1 MNPKPSNASKTH
13 SSIQQQLLRQLLWG
27 LPTLFILTALLSIV
41 SIIHEVNEV
50 ADDQLKKMAS
60 HIAILQ
66 QRSLPYTDTVKEN
79 AVADQSSDDTQ
90 TETETETEIET
101 DDSYFGF
108 MIWDSLG
115 NEQARSVSSLD
126 NLQNLTPNRALD
138 QSHCFEHR
146 LGYTG
151 FNNTSRYIW
160 NNTEEQCKDWLIYY
174 LSVPSSNLQVAVG
187 QNILERREI
196 MVGVIMAQV
205 VPFTLGI
212 GLFILWIMYAVR
224 RSLRPLNRLGEQ
236 VARRQADDVKP
247 LPAATSTE
255 LIPLTEALNLLFE
268 RVQQTLARERRFTA
282 DASHELRS
290 PLAGLH
296 MHSEVMALLLNQ
308 LSNIEDSRLLEL
320 RHHNEQLHYG
330 VTRASHLLDQLL
342 MLARLDHNARLSDSI
357 YASDIVPINW
367 ATVSDEAMTQV
378 MPLARKK
385 RLRLERD
392 ISDTPLTLIGNHALL
407 VVLLRNL
414 LDNATRYTPQNGVVK
429 LSIQS
434 DIISVTDTGGGVPEA
449 ISSQL
454 SERFF
459 RYHDNAQSIVAG
471 VDDNTGSGLGL
482 SIVAQIALLH
492 NLKVDFA
499 NSQIDP
505 IGLIVTLKKDTVD
518 TIDTLNDV
526 SSI

>member
-1 MNPKPSNASKTH
+1 
-13 SSIQQQLLRQLLWG
+13 
-27 LPTLFILTALLSIV
+27 
-41 SIIHEVNEV
+41 
-50 ADDQLKKMAS
+50 
-60 HIAILQ
+60 
-66 QRSLPYTDTVKEN
+66 
-79 AVADQSSDDTQ
+79 
-90 TETETETEIET
+90 
-101 DDSYFGF
+101 
-108 MIWDSLG
+108 
-115 NEQARSVSSLD
+115 
-126 NLQNLTPNRALD
+126 
-138 QSHCFEHR
+138 
-146 LGYTG
+146 
-151 FNNTSRYIW
+151 
-160 NNTEEQCKDWLIYY
+160 
-174 LSVPSSNLQVAVG
+174 
-187 QNILERREI
+187 
-196 MVGVIMAQV
+196 
-205 VPFTLGI
+205 
-212 GLFILWIMYAVR
+212 
-224 RSLRPLNRLGEQ
+224 
-236 VARRQADDVKP
+236 
-247 LPAATSTE
+247 
-255 LIPLTEALNLLFE
+255 
-268 RVQQTLARERRFTA
+268 
-282 DASHELRS
+282 
-290 PLAGLH
+290 
-296 MHSEVMALLLNQ
+296 
-308 LSNIEDSRLLEL
+308 
-320 RHHNEQLHYG
+320 
-330 VTRASHLLDQLL
+330 

-392 ISDTPLTLIGNHALL
+392 ISDTPLTLMGNHALL

-459 RYHDNAQSIVAG
+459 RYHDNAQSIVSG

>member
-1 MNPKPSNASKTH
+1 MNRKPLNASKTH

-79 AVADQSSDDTQ
+79 TVADQSSDETQ
-90 TETETETEIET
+90 TETDE
-101 DDSYFGF
+101 SYFGF

-115 NEQARSVSSLD
+115 NELARSVSSLD
-126 NLQNLTPNRALD
+126 NLQNLQNLTPNQALD
-138 QSHCFEHR
+138 QSHCFEPR

-151 FNNTSRYIW
+151 FNDTSRYIW
-160 NNTEEQCKDWLIYY
+160 HNTEELCQDWLIYY
-174 LSVPSSNLQVAVG
+174 LSVPASNLQVAVG
-187 QNILERREI
+187 QNLLERREI
-196 MVGVIMAQV
+196 MVGVITAQI

-247 LPAATSTE
+247 LPVNTSTE

-296 MHSEVMALLLNQ
+296 MHSEVMALLLDQ
-308 LSNIEDSRLLEL
+308 LANNEDSRLLGL
-320 RHHNEQLHYG
+320 RHHNKQLHYG

-342 MLARLDHNARLSDSI
+342 MLARLDHNARLSDSV
-357 YASDIVPINW
+357 YAADIVPINW
-367 ATVSDEAMTQV
+367 AVVSDEAMTQV

-385 RLRLERD
+385 RLRMERQ
-392 ISDTPLTLIGNHALL
+392 ISDTPLVLMGNHALL

-414 LDNATRYTPQNGVVK
+414 LDNAVRYTPQNGVVK

-434 DIISVTDTGGGVPEA
+434 DMICVTDTGGGVPEA
-449 ISSQL
+449 VSSQL

-459 RYHDNAQSIVAG
+459 RYHDDAQSIVSGA
-471 VDDNTGSGLGL
+471 DDNTGSGLGL

-492 NLKVDFA
+492 NLKVDFT
-499 NSQIDP
+499 NSTTTP
-505 IGLIVTLKKDTVD
+505 IGLVVTLQKDRVN
-518 TIDTLNDV
+518 TIDTLNDIA
-526 SSI
+526 SI